1 MTREELIDWID
12 ELSTQT
18 LTDELKSEII
28 DNIIETMDDE
38 YEDHYD
44 IIREQTLVDVQNAI
58 ENL

>member
-1 MTREELIDWID
+1 MTRQELIEWVDS
-12 ELSTQT
+12 LPTQT
-18 LTDELKSEII
+18 LTDELKGEFI

-38 YEDHYD
+38 YEDHYV

>member
-12 ELSTQT
+12 GLPTQT

-28 DNIIETMDDE
+28 DNIIDTMDEE
-38 YEDHYD
+38 YDDYHA
-44 IIREQTLVDVQNAI
+44 IIREQTLIDVQTAI

>member
-18 LTDELKSEII
+18 LTDELKNEII
-28 DNIIETMDDE
+28 DNIIEAMDDE
-38 YEDHYD
+38 YEDHYV
-44 IIREQTLVDVQNAI
+44 IIREQTLVDVQTAI

>member
-38 YEDHYD
+38 YEEYYV

>member
-1 MTREELIDWID
+1 MTRQELIEWVDS
-12 ELSTQT
+12 LPTQT
-18 LTDELKSEII
+18 LTDELKDDII

-38 YEDHYD
+38 YEEYYV

>member
-1 MTREELIDWID
+1 MTREELIEWVDS
-12 ELSTQT
+12 LPTQT
-18 LTDELKSEII
+18 LTDELKGEFI

-38 YEDHYD
+38 YEDHYV

>member
-1 MTREELIDWID
+1 MTREDLIEWVDS
-12 ELSTQT
+12 LPTQT

-38 YEDHYD
+38 YEDHYV
-44 IIREQTLVDVQNAI
+44 IIREQTLVDVQTAI

>member
-1 MTREELIDWID
+1 MTRHELIEWVDS
-12 ELSTQT
+12 LPTQT
-18 LTDELKSEII
+18 LTDELKGEFI

-38 YEDHYD
+38 YEDYYV

>member
-1 MTREELIDWID
+1 MTREDLIEWVDS
-12 ELSTQT
+12 LPTQT

-38 YEDHYD
+38 YEDYHV

-58 ENL
+58 EKI

>member
-12 ELSTQT
+12 SLPTQT
-18 LTDELKSEII
+18 LTDELKDDII

-38 YEDHYD
+38 YEEYYV

>member
-12 ELSTQT
+12 GLPTQT
-18 LTDELKSEII
+18 LTDELKGEFI
-28 DNIIETMDDE
+28 DNIIEAMDDE
-38 YEDHYD
+38 YEDHYV